1 MSMPLIQVRGIR
13 KTFPIKKGLIFPR
26 KVGEIA
32 AIDDVSFDIF
42 RGEIL
47 GCVGGSGS
55 GKSILGRMLLNLV
68 RPDSGEVI
76 FDGRNIAALSEPEM
90 RRYRKSLQIIFQ
102 EPLSSL
108 NPRRTVAENIA
119 RPLLNFGETRENA
132 FRRVRELMEI
142 VGLQQSHANRYPHQ
156 FSGGQCQR
164 IGIARALT
172 LNPKFLFLDEP
183 VSALDVSIQAQILN
197 LLKDLRDEFDLTYF
211 LVAND
216 LKVVEYFSD
225 RVMILYQ
232 GKIVEIGEAKQVSE
246 APLHPYTRSFLRS
259 ALHMSSGDEWQ
270 DAAIEAESMSE
281 LGREEAVD
289 AAVGARSG
297 CIYRGSCSQR
307 LPICASQQPPFAGMT
322 DAHVAACHLVSD
334 AQEPRRPVGLLAQ
347 K

>member
-1 MSMPLIQVRGIR
+1 MTTPLIQVRGLR
-13 KTFPIKKGLIFPR
+13 KTFPIKKGLVLPR

-32 AIDDVSFDIF
+32 AIDDVSFDIYQ
-42 RGEIL
+42 GEIL

-68 RPDSGEVI
+68 RPDAGEVI
-76 FDGRNIAALSEPEM
+76 FDGRNISELSEPEM
-90 RRYRKSLQIIFQ
+90 RRYRRSLQIIFQ

-132 FRRVRELMEI
+132 FKRVRELMQI
-142 VGLQQSHANRYPHQ
+142 VGLLPSHANRYPHQ

-172 LNPKFLFLDEP
+172 LKPKFLFLDEP

-232 GKIVEIGEAKQVSE
+232 GKIVEIGKSQQVND
-246 APLHPYTRSFLRS
+246 APLHPYTKSFLRS
-259 ALHMSSGDEWQ
+259 ALHMSSGNEWQ
-270 DAAIEAESMSE
+270 DAAVEAENMKE
-281 LGREEAVD
+281 LGREEMVNA
-289 AAVGARSG
+289 AAVERTG
-297 CIYRGSCSQR
+297 CIYYGSCSQR
-307 LPICASQQPPFAGMT
+307 VPICASKRPGMGGAAR
-322 DAHVAACHLVSD
+322 DHIAACHLVS
-334 AQEPRRPVGLLAQ
+334 ASSGETSVN
-347 K
+347 